1 MSTAPIYDPTLDE
14 VRRDPFPLYAR
25 LQDEDP
31 VHWSPAMRS
40 WIVTRYDD
48 VRAVALARDM
58 SPNRLTPFY
67 ETLRD
72 ERREML
78 AEVMRYLTLWLVFRD
93 PPEHTRLRKLLNG
106 VFTPAAIAA
115 MRPSIERTV
124 DEVLGAVDASRP
136 VDLVREVAMLVPGY
150 VILDM
155 LAIPRAH
162 FAMIKEWS
170 DDMRTFIGSSRA
182 EPDRYERVRRGAH
195 EMAAYFRA
203 LIDQR
208 RAAPGEDF
216 VSRMIAARDE
226 ADALT
231 EDELVATC
239 MLVLFGGHET
249 TTNLIATATNA
260 LLDHPEQAALLRE
273 RPAIVESAVEEF
285 LRYDGPSNS
294 IARVVARD
302 HEIGGRTLR
311 AGERVYAMI
320 AAANR
325 DPRRFERPHALDLGR
340 TPNRHL
346 TFGSGIHFCL
356 GAPLARLEGQ
366 ACIAALLE
374 RHPRLARGAGDTE
387 WLDAMVMRGMTRLP
401 LRLAGPDPS

>member
-1 MSTAPIYDPTLDE
+1 MTGDL
-14 VRRDPFPLYAR
+14 
-25 LQDEDP
+25 
-31 VHWSPAMRS
+31 
-40 WIVTRYDD
+40 
-48 VRAVALARDM
+48 
-58 SPNRLTPFY
+58 SPNRLAPFY
-67 ETLRD
+67 ASLKD
-72 ERREML
+72 EARRSML
-78 AEVMRYLTLWLVFRD
+78 AEVMRYLSVWLVFRD
-93 PPEHTRLRKLLNG
+93 PPEHTRLRRILNG
-106 VFTPAAIAA
+106 VVNPRLVAG
-115 MRPSIERTV
+115 MRPQVRRVV
-124 DEVLGAVDASRP
+124 DEVLDRVHGRDEIDFAS
-136 VDLVREVAMLVPGY
+136 EVAALVPAW

-155 LAIPRAH
+155 LGIPRER
-162 FAMIKEWS
+162 FDEIKGWS
-170 DDMRTFIGSSRA
+170 DDIRAFIGTSRA
-182 EPDRYERVRRGAH
+182 EPQRYERVQRGTHA
-195 EMAAYFRA
+195 MAAFFRE
-203 LIDQR
+203 LIAQR
-208 RAAPGEDF
+208 RAEPRDD
-216 VSRMIAARDE
+216 VISRMIAATDDE
-226 ADALT
+226 GALS
-231 EDELVATC
+231 EDELVGTC
-239 MLVLFGGHET
+239 ILMLFGGHET
-249 TTNLIATATNA
+249 TTSLLTNAVNA
-260 LLDHPEQAALLRE
+260 LLDHPDQLERLRAD
-273 RPAIVESAVEEF
+273 PSLIESAVEEF

>member
-48 VRAVALARDM
+48 VRAVALTRDM

-124 DEVLGAVDASRP
+124 DEVLAAVDASRP

-273 RPAIVESAVEEF
+273 RPEIVESAVEEL
-285 LRYDGPSNS
+285 LRYDGPSTS
-294 IARVVARD
+294 IARVVGQD
-302 HEIGGRTLR
+302 HELGGRPMKK
-311 AGERVYAMI
+311 GERVFAMI
-320 AAANR
+320 NAANR
-325 DPRRFERPHALDLGR
+325 DPRRFDAPRVLDLQR
-340 TPNRHL
+340 SPNRHL
-346 TFGSGIHFCL
+346 TFGQGIHFCL

-366 ACIAALLE
+366 VCLSALVQ
-374 RHPRLARGAGDTE
+374 RFPRMRRADGE
-387 WLDAMVMRGMTRLP
+387 VQWIDAMIMRGLVTLP
-401 LRLAGPDPS
+401 VQLA